1 MGRDDQLFSSS
12 FCVFFIGLL
21 FQQILFLHSNLKR
34 RKVFGPVAF
43 SLVWSPFYQERF
55 HIANNSYLLAIC
67 KEWKLGLW
75 RKRKKDFPEQR
86 SAFQVLVWFFVC
98 FGLGFFLL
106 YKQYWLVEGVY
117 TRDSQRTEFGLKILT
132 WLWNIKAER
141 GSKALV
147 LPKGLHWK
155 CLFSFLQPLYF
166 NCQSSLL
173 NVVFPEVSISIL

>member
-98 FGLGFFLL
+98 FGLGFFPAVQAVLTSGRGVHKGFTEDWVWAEDTYL
-106 YKQYWLVEGVY
+106 AMKYKSRAWFQG
-117 TRDSQRTEFGLKILT
+117 SGLAK
-132 WLWNIKAER
+132 R
-141 GSKALV
+141 SALEMPV
-147 LPKGLHWK
+147 
-155 CLFSFLQPLYF
+155 
-166 NCQSSLL
+166 
-173 NVVFPEVSISIL
+173 